1 MSNTEEKTR
10 ITAPVDLSAFEG
22 ESRPALFVM
31 SPGRYFGKKFV
42 LEEDVVTLGRS
53 SKCTIH
59 IDEDDISR
67 QHIVLTVESD
77 GRVRLSDPGSTNG
90 TLVNKRRVPKG
101 DGVYLE
107 NGDQVCAGKTIL
119 KFVAKGTIDNVF
131 HDELYR
137 QATHDPLTQI
147 FNRRH
152 FIDQL
157 ESEFRR
163 AKRYGRDV
171 SLVLFDL
178 DHFKRVNDTHGHPA
192 GDYVLKETA
201 RLIQR
206 NLRGQD
212 IFARFGGE
220 EFSVLL
226 PETNSESAYM
236 LADKLRQS
244 VQAHTYCFQGTDIN
258 VTISLGVATMG
269 EKHGDFA
276 DLIESSDQQLYRAKE
291 SGRNRVCIQQAA

>member
-1 MSNTEEKTR
+1 
-10 ITAPVDLSAFEG
+10 
-22 ESRPALFVM
+22 M

-67 QHIVLTVESD
+67 RHIVLTVESD
-77 GRVRLSDPGSTNG
+77 GRVRLDDPGSTNG
-90 TLVNKRRVPKG
+90 TLVNRRRVPREE
-101 DGVYLE
+101 GVYLE
-107 NGDQVCAGKTIL
+107 NGDQICCGKTIL

-147 FNRRH
+147 FNRR
-152 FIDQL
+152 FFMDQF
-157 ESEFRR
+157 EAEFRR
-163 AKRYGRDV
+163 AKRYGRDL
-171 SLVLFDL
+171 SLVIFDL
-178 DHFKRVNDTHGHPA
+178 DHFKRVNDTFGHPA
-192 GDYVLKETA
+192 GDYVLKDTA

-212 IFARFGGE
+212 VFARVGGE
-220 EFSVLL
+220 EFAVLL
-226 PETNSESAYM
+226 PETNSESAYV
-236 LADKLRQS
+236 LADKLRQQ
-244 VQAHTYCFQGTDIN
+244 VEGHEYFYQGSDIP

-269 EKHGDFA
+269 EAHREFGDLVEA
-276 DLIESSDQQLYRAKE
+276 TDQQLYRAKE
-291 SGRNRVCIQQAA
+291 SGRNRVCADHEEAA